1 MLLNTG
7 KKYVCPRIKICEN
20 LREWDDEIEI
30 QKIFTNQ
37 YKTMTPD
44 YL

>member
-7 KKYVCPRIKICEN
+7 GGENCPRIKICET

-30 QKIFTNQ
+30 QKNIYQPVQNDDT
-37 YKTMTPD
+37 
-44 YL
+44 